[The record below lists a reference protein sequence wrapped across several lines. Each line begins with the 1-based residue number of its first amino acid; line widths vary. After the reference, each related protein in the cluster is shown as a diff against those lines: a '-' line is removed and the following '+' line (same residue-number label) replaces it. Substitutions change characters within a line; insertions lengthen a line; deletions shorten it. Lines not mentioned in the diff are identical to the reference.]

1 MTHID
6 IPDNQHTVPW
16 VQSLLQ
22 FIQEQSRIIQKQT
35 EQITALKTT
44 VQELRD
50 EITRL
55 KNTPKRPKF
64 RPGKTFQQNKNKS
77 ASTPGSHQ
85 ASRNTTSRKS
95 KEEVIVRATEIPEG
109 SRFKGYTDY
118 STHLTQRANEI
129 D

>member
-22 FIQEQSRIIQKQT
+22 FIQEQNQIIQEQSRIIQKQT
-35 EQITALKTT
+35 EQIIALKTT

-77 ASTPGSHQ
+77 ASIPGSHQ

-109 SRFKGYTDY
+109 S
-118 STHLTQRANEI
+118 
-129 D
+129 